1 MSRDGAWEPWA
12 AFFLDAMAQAAA
24 ETISVVEGLQDVQR
38 RYRERFQTARRSAL
52 MLKVIDLAFE
62 QPVMTM
68 ATIERALCV
77 SYGGAANNVNAL
89 FAADVAEEVPGT
101 YPKLIRFPEVI
112 ARLQVE
118 GERGG

>member
-1 MSRDGAWEPWA
+1 MSRDEAWEPRV
-12 AFFLDAMAQAAA
+12 AFFLDTMAQAAA
-24 ETISVVEGLQDVQR
+24 ETIAVVDGLQDLQR

-68 ATIERALCV
+68 ATIERALDV

-89 FAADVAEEVPGT
+89 VTAGVAEEVPGT
-101 YPKLIRFPEVI
+101 
-112 ARLQVE
+112 
-118 GERGG
+118 